1 MGVVGGKQD
10 MGTRSNLGS
19 NGAPSPARK
28 TIACNIYLTQKRYEQ
43 LMCKVLRK
51 HRGEAAPIKRGAGVI
66 ESFRRD
72 DHVLQPL
79 KGSPLRLRLSHKTL
93 SNLGSRESIV
103 LQSSF
108 LLLLF

>member
-10 MGTRSNLGS
+10 MGTRNNLGS

-28 TIACNIYLTQKRYEQ
+28 TIACNIYLKQKRYEQ

-51 HRGEAAPIKRGAGVI
+51 HRGEAAPIKSGGVI

-72 DHVLQPL
+72 DHVLQPS

-93 SNLGSRESIV
+93 SNLDSRESIV

-108 LLLLF
+108 LLLF